1 MEGGVSDAFHI
12 LPYILSAPLISAM
25 DRTNSSLWAGA
36 HFLLTASHFEHKL
49 CVFYFLPRASPMQW
63 SRVAMGL
70 LLCMHAW
77 ETHQMEGAD
86 FLSYYVEGCLLE
98 CMVGLWYE

>member
-1 MEGGVSDAFHI
+1 MV
-12 LPYILSAPLISAM
+12 
-25 DRTNSSLWAGA
+25 
-36 HFLLTASHFEHKL
+36 
-49 CVFYFLPRASPMQW
+49 Q
-63 SRVAMGL
+63 VAMGL

-86 FLSYYVEGCLLE
+86 FLSYVEGCLLE